1 VNRTINKT
9 KNHIMAARRS
19 VSLDDT
25 SSKAKTKNAKTKN
38 AKGKTKDDEP
48 PKSEI
53 EMIDSSILK
62 ERGEG
67 RFHLANTL
75 PHTRYIPTGVF
86 LIDFALVGGWAEG
99 RAGLIYG
106 VESSSKSTLWMLTC
120 AQFHKKYKTKQAVLA
135 DVEHMFDRQW
145 AGMLDVD
152 LNRLRLL
159 QPDHGQ
165 EAADMVIAYMSAIE
179 VGLVGI
185 DTLASLVPKQ
195 LNDRSVEDFGV
206 GERAKII
213 GDFCAKALNTWS
225 VERRRDH
232 DVTVLNVN
240 QFRDKMNAS
249 KFEDPKK
256 LPGGWQ
262 ANYFP
267 KIKIQMK
274 QRKIVPQG
282 GKIPIHNLCTF
293 RIDKE
298 KGGTLQS
305 GEFMINLNPNHE
317 MGLPIGAVDDYLT
330 VATYAKKEGLITG
343 GGASWYVNGID
354 TKFRKRDE
362 IIEMLV
368 NDDDEYARL
377 KQKILI
383 RKRIELKMPPLPP
396 DNYLFGKCLQK
407 TVEEAREAVSS
418 SSDEG

>member
-1 VNRTINKT
+1 MSRSLKLEEGAAPKKKAAKKKT
-9 KNHIMAARRS
+9 AARR
-19 VSLDDT
+19 
-25 SSKAKTKNAKTKN
+25 TKKK
-38 AKGKTKDDEP
+38 EEVE

-53 EMIDSSILK
+53 EAIDMSIVK

-75 PHTRYIPTGVF
+75 PHTKYIPTGVF
-86 LIDFALVGGWAEG
+86 LIDFALLGGFADG

-106 VESSSKSTLWMLTC
+106 VEGSSKSTLWLLTC
-120 AQFHKKYKTKQAVLA
+120 AQFHKKYSDKHAILA
-135 DVEHMFDRQW
+135 DVEHMFDRNW
-145 AGMLDVD
+145 AEIVGVD
-152 LNRLRLL
+152 LERLRLL

-185 DTLASLVPKQ
+185 DTLASLVPMQ
-195 LNDRSVEDFGV
+195 IDERSVEDYGV

-225 VERRRDH
+225 RERRRDH

-240 QFRDKMNAS
+240 QFRDKKNAA

-256 LPGGWQ
+256 PPGGWQ

-274 QRKIVPQG
+274 QRKIAPDRG
-282 GKIPIHNLCTF
+282 PNKGIPIHNLCTF
-293 RIDKE
+293 RIAKE

-305 GEFMINLNPNHE
+305 GEFMINLNEDHE
-317 MGLPIGAVDDYLT
+317 FGLPIGAVDDYLT
-330 VATYAKKEGLITG
+330 VATYAKREGLITG

-354 TKFRKRDE
+354 TKFRKRDD
-362 IIEMLV
+362 IIAMLV
-368 NDDDEYARL
+368 EEDEQFIRL

-383 RKRIELKMPPLPP
+383 RKRVELNMPALPP
-396 DNYLFGKCLQK
+396 DGYLLGDCDQS
-407 TVEEAREAVSS
+407 TVDEALEAVSVKD
-418 SSDEG
+418 DE